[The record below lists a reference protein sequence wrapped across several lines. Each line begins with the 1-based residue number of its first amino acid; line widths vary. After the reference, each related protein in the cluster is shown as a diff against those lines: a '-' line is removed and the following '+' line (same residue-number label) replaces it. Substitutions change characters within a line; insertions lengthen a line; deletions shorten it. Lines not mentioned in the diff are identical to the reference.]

1 MFIVCEKS
9 YIERLGKLIDD
20 EINLYDSD
28 SVSGIQDFLKRQNVN
43 ITKRAIYNAI
53 KNKNLIKNKYSVYK
67 IKVK

>member
-28 SVSGIQDFLKRQNVN
+28 NVAGIQNFLKIQNVN
-43 ITKRAIYNAI
+43 VTKRAIYNAI
-53 KNKNLIKNKYSVYK
+53 KK
-67 IKVK
+67 

>member
-28 SVSGIQDFLKRQNVN
+28 NLSGIQDFLKRQNVN

-53 KNKNLIKNKYSVYK
+53 KNKNLIKNKYSIYK